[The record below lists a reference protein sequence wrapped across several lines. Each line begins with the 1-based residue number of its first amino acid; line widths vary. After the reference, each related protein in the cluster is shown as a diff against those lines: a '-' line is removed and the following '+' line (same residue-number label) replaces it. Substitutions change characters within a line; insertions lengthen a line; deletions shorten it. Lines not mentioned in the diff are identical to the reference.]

1 MKKIIILLVI
11 IILLLVVGIFG
22 CIKYTNK
29 IVSTITL
36 DINPSIEINLNKSN
50 KVVNVIAL
58 NEDAKDIIGSDLK
71 GKTLDETIK
80 LITNNVIEKGY
91 AEKDYVGIILYS
103 KGNVDNEKIKEN
115 IERIFSDK
123 QKKN

>member
-22 CIKYTNK
+22 YIKYTNK
-29 IVSTITL
+29 IVSTVTL

-71 GKTLDETIK
+71 GKT
-80 LITNNVIEKGY
+80 
-91 AEKDYVGIILYS
+91 
-103 KGNVDNEKIKEN
+103 
-115 IERIFSDK
+115 
-123 QKKN
+123 